1 MRMHLSQ
8 LEALHWIARL
18 GSFRAAAR
26 HLNITQPTISARVR
40 DLERALDAELFD
52 RRSYRARLTARGRDF
67 AALAERI
74 VAMTGEM
81 ERRSSR
87 GATLW
92 GTIRM
97 GVCDTFAMTGLADL
111 LARIERAFPEV
122 QVDLDI
128 DHSVNLDTKLQ
139 QGQLDCAFLT
149 QATPAPRIVS
159 ETLSDLALAWVASPR
174 LKLPRR
180 RLTPADLRSVPIIT
194 NPRPSGPGAG
204 AAAARSPRRR
214 GSGASPP

>member
-1 MRMHLSQ
+1 MAIMRLHLNQ

-52 RRSYRARLTARGRDF
+52 RRSYCARLTARGRDF

-87 GATLW
+87 GATVL
-92 GTIRM
+92 GTIPM
-97 GVCDTFAMTGLADL
+97 GVCDTLAMTRLADL
-111 LARIERAFPEV
+111 PARLQGAV
-122 QVDLDI
+122 SQVP
-128 DHSVNLDTKLQ
+128 V
-139 QGQLDCAFLT
+139 
-149 QATPAPRIVS
+149 
-159 ETLSDLALAWVASPR
+159 E
-174 LKLPRR
+174 
-180 RLTPADLRSVPIIT
+180 
-194 NPRPSGPGAG
+194 
-204 AAAARSPRRR
+204 
-214 GSGASPP
+214 